1 MNARTW
7 LILSLALNVV
17 AVPLA
22 LVAWKNPRP
31 GPPPAAAAIVP
42 AAVVEAPAAAPA
54 APAAAEAP
62 TAPVGKTFDWLQVE
76 STDYRRYIANLRAIG
91 CPEET
96 IRDIIVADV
105 GKLFAERAKQLAPP
119 KKKFEYWKTWMNV
132 FAEAMPDPE
141 QLKQRQALN
150 QEKRALLKDLL
161 GVDIAEKPEE
171 VVAAIMNP
179 FDSMLDFLPA
189 EKRTRLLELEQ
200 EFGARQAK
208 MFTGGHIDEE
218 DGKAMRDLN
227 REKREV
233 IRGLLSPEEFADYEL
248 RMSDTA
254 MQMRFSLN
262 GFEPTEDEFRRIF
275 ELRRGFDEEFGP
287 MFGGADEEQMQTRNE
302 AQAKLNEG
310 LKQLLGEERY
320 SDYERVQD
328 FTWQSLSKV
337 AERQGLDDA
346 GARALW
352 EVKQAAEAEAGRIRG
367 DASLSAEQRDAALA
381 AIQQETENELTAR
394 LGDKGMNSL
403 RKNPGGY
410 WLNNLSPGS
419 GSPSPTVVHDVQV
432 IAAPSGGP
440 AGGDVVFVN
449 EDVTAGDEATDGAV
463 TQPVPPPNP

>member
-1 MNARTW
+1 MNVRTW
-7 LILSLALNVV
+7 LILSV
-17 AVPLA
+17 AVNALA
-22 LVAWKNPRP
+22 VPAAWIAWSRAKAPAP
-31 GPPPAAAAIVP
+31 AAVLTPEAAEPVMTAAPAEPPPPAKAI
-42 AAVVEAPAAAPA
+42 PA
-54 APAAAEAP
+54 APA
-62 TAPVGKTFDWLQVE
+62 GKAFDWRQVE
-76 STDYRRYIANLRAIG
+76 SSDYRRYIANLRAVG

-105 GKLFAERAKQLAPP
+105 GKLFAERAKQLAPAR
-119 KKKFEYWKTWMNV
+119 KKFEYWKTGMNV
-132 FAEAMPDPE
+132 FAEAMPDPG
-141 QLKQRQALN
+141 QLRQRQALN
-150 QEKRALLKDLL
+150 QEKRALLKELL

-171 VVAAIMNP
+171 IVAAMMNP

-189 EKRTRLLELEQ
+189 EKRARLLELEQ

-208 MFTGGHIDEE
+208 MFTGGHMDEE

-248 RMSDTA
+248 RMSETA

-262 GFEPTEDEFRRIF
+262 GFEPTEDEFRRVF

-287 MFGGADEEQMQTRNE
+287 MFGGADEEQMQARNE

-320 SDYERVQD
+320 ADYERVQD
-328 FTWQSLSKV
+328 FAWQSLSKV

-367 DASLSAEQRDAALA
+367 DAALSAEQRTAALA
-381 AIQQETENELTAR
+381 AIQQETERELTAR
-394 LGDKGMNSL
+394 LGEKGLGSL
-403 RKNPGGY
+403 RKNHGGY
-410 WLNNLSPGS
+410 WLNNLSDRPAAAAGTVPPG
-419 GSPSPTVVHDVQV
+419 VQV
-432 IAAPSGGP
+432 IVAPPGGP
-440 AGGDVVFVN
+440 AGGDVVLVN
-449 EDVTAGDEATDGAV
+449 EDVTAGDEAPDGAL

>member
-1 MNARTW
+1 
-7 LILSLALNVV
+7 
-17 AVPLA
+17 
-22 LVAWKNPRP
+22 
-31 GPPPAAAAIVP
+31 
-42 AAVVEAPAAAPA
+42 
-54 APAAAEAP
+54 
-62 TAPVGKTFDWLQVE
+62 
-76 STDYRRYIANLRAIG
+76 
-91 CPEET
+91 
-96 IRDIIVADV
+96 
-105 GKLFAERAKQLAPP
+105 
-119 KKKFEYWKTWMNV
+119 MNV

-171 VVAAIMNP
+171 IVAAMMNP

-189 EKRTRLLELEQ
+189 EKRARLLELEQ

-208 MFTGGHIDEE
+208 MFTGGPMDEE
-218 DGKAMRDLN
+218 DGKAMREMS
-227 REKREV
+227 REKREA
-233 IRGLLSPEEFADYEL
+233 IRAMLSPEEFADYEL

-287 MFGGADEEQMQTRNE
+287 MFGGADEDQMEARNE
-302 AQAKLNEG
+302 AQAKLNEN

-346 GARALW
+346 GALALW

-367 DASLSAEQRDAALA
+367 DAALSAEQRDAALA
-381 AIQQETENELTAR
+381 AIRQETEKELTAR
-394 LGDKGMNSL
+394 LGDKGMGSL

-432 IAAPSGGP
+432 IAAPAGGP
-440 AGGDVVFVN
+440 AGGDVVIVN
-449 EDVTAGDEATDGAV
+449 EDVTAGAEAPDGAV